1 MDCKDDN
8 AVYHLYCTQNLKEKT
23 IEYKIKNFKSEK
35 RALIKLLKSI
45 ISFQIFFEE
54 LESENRSDA
63 FLKNV

>member
-8 AVYHLYCTQNLKEKT
+8 AVYHLYCTKNLKEIT

-54 LESENRSDA
+54 LES
-63 FLKNV
+63 